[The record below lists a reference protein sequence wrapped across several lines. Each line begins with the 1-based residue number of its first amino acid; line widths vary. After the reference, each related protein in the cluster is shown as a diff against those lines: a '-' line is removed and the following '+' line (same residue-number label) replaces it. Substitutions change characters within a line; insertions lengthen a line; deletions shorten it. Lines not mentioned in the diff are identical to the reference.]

1 MNPVPVNPLPVSGVN
16 VITSKDRFQN
26 LLGKLG
32 VDLGSLAAHSEL
44 EAHFREIEKL
54 NICKGVSGY
63 SRDELL
69 KELHIDFEFGFSDD
83 VLRRLVILKRV
94 YRLL

>member
-1 MNPVPVNPLPVSGVN
+1 MNPLPVNPFPVSGVN

-44 EAHFREIEKL
+44 ETQFRAIEKL
-54 NICKGVSGY
+54 SICKGVDKY
-63 SRDELL
+63 SREELL
-69 KELHIDFEFGFSDD
+69 KELHIDFDFAFSDD
-83 VLRRLVILKRV
+83 VCRRLVILKRL